1 MKNQTG
7 RVEKLEKEIKEKSLD
22 NGEQGY
28 SGLREFLK
36 KLNPERSRIIDG
48 LFKQFKDNPELAVQQ
63 ALRHIDTETLK
74 QMVDIL
80 RKKCEVSFQVT
91 SS

>member
-22 NGEQGY
+22 NGEQDF

-48 LFKQFKDNPELAVQQ
+48 LFKQYKDGPGLAVQQ
-63 ALRHIDTETLK
+63 ALRHVDTETLK
-74 QMVDIL
+74 EIVSIL
-80 RKKCEVSFQVT
+80 RKKREVSFQVT